1 MCILILTAAL
11 FTMAEIWRQTK
22 YPSTWVKKMWYV
34 HTMEYYSALIKE
46 IVPLVIM
53 RINLEDIMLS
63 EISQIQN
70 DRYYW
75 VGQKFVWVFA

>member
-1 MCILILTAAL
+1 MIFTAAL
-11 FTMAEIWRQTK
+11 FTIAEIWSQAK
-22 YPSTWVKKMWYV
+22 YPSTWIKKMWYV
-34 HTMEYYSALIKE
+34 YTMEYYSALIKE
-46 IVPLVIM
+46 ILPLVIM

-75 VGQKFVWVFA
+75 VGQKVCLGVS